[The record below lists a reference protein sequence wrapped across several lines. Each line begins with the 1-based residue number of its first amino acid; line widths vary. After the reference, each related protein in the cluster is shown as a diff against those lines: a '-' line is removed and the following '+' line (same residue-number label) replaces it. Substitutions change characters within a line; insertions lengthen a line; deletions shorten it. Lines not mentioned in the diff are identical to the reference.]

1 MSFVLQRWLCVTPR
15 IYGIHDKSRDR
26 ECPVE
31 HGGGE
36 CLPCSYIGRETIYHC
51 PRIIRSKYYQIYDAF
66 PASTQYWGLSLT
78 SVTVLCPWAKH
89 INPCLVPVQSR
100 KTHPDITEN
109 CWIGLKESNQTNTVL
124 GHHHSASKTPFKWR
138 FAGWLMVAH
147 FYMFTVLALQVTGIS
162 SLHAGFSS
170 AYFFKYKKNQE

>member
-1 MSFVLQRWLCVTPR
+1 MSFALQRWLCVTPR

-51 PRIIRSKYYQIYDAF
+51 PRIIRSKYYYK
-66 PASTQYWGLSLT
+66 T
-78 SVTVLCPWAKH
+78 LC
-89 INPCLVPVQSR
+89 CLRSQ
-100 KTHPDITEN
+100 
-109 CWIGLKESNQTNTVL
+109 NTVL
-124 GHHHSASKTPFKWR
+124 GHHQPASETAFEWS

-147 FYMFTVLALQVTGIS
+147 FMMFTWLALQVTRIS
-162 SLHAGFSS
+162 SFHAGFHLRTFSNI
-170 AYFFKYKKNQE
+170 KRIKKNISVWQLGSRSGPRVFRVILQMVLVCCITRSNQLDFWKFLKTLKIF